1 MIVIGIILVLV
12 GLIVL
17 IGGAVTRTIG
27 AVGGGILALLIGGAV
42 SVAAGAYTQ
51 DIGEASVIVDWT
63 GNIVGQETAPGLHW
77 KSPFAN
83 VQTFSIRNQ
92 QVSFIANGATDYAG
106 GSAKGP
112 NVTSTDAQGVASD
125 IDISVRYSIDPTKV
139 TQVYRQYHDEQS
151 FVSNYVTQTIRA
163 VVRKV
168 PNTYQTIDILTKQG
182 QLQSD
187 INVALG
193 KAFEGSGVS
202 VDNVSL
208 QGVNPP
214 EAIKAGY
221 AKAQQAQIQ
230 VTTEQA
236 NLQAAQVSAQQAV
249 VEAKANA
256 EANNLLAKSLSG
268 PVLQQHYIDTLGK
281 LAAKGNLVVVPANGS
296 TLVNLPTK

>member
-1 MIVIGIILVLV
+1 MIVIAIILGLA
-12 GLIVL
+12 GLIA
-17 IGGAVTRTIG
+17 I
-27 AVGGGILALLIGGAV
+27 VGGGVARSGIAVGSGIVGLLLGGGLT
-42 SVAAGAYTQ
+42 VASCAYTQ
-51 DIGEASVIVDWT
+51 DIGEASVIVNWT
-63 GNIVGQETAPGLHW
+63 GNIQGQETAPGLHW
-77 KSPFAN
+77 KSPFAS
-83 VQTFSIRNQ
+83 VETFSIRNQ
-92 QVSFIANGATDYAG
+92 QVSFIGNGSTNYAG
-106 GSAKGP
+106 GSAQGP
-112 NVTSTDAQGVASD
+112 DVTATDAQGVASD
-125 IDISVRYSIDPTKV
+125 IDISVRYSIDSGKV
-139 TQVYRQYHDEQS
+139 TQIYRQYHDEQS

-182 QLQSD
+182 QLQTD
-187 INVALG
+187 ITTALTS
-193 KAFEGSGVS
+193 AFNGSGVS

-256 EANNLLAKSLSG
+256 EANRLLTKSLSSQ
-268 PVLQQHYIDTLGK
+268 VLQQHYIDTLGK
-281 LAAKGNLVVVPANGS
+281 LAQAGNLVVVPANGS
-296 TLVNLPTK
+296 TLVNIPSK